1 MFDFLS
7 LKKIPTVAFRLIKK
21 KCETMQKNKCFLSR
35 KEINANSMMNKVLKG
50 DRVLYRSEGSIKEAF
65 IKRLENGEKCN
76 FHISKS
82 NVDQSIKTL
91 LFNKRFDKYLKRKID
106 HK

>member
-7 LKKIPTVAFRLIKK
+7 LKESPTDAFRLIKK
-21 KCETMQKNKCFLSR
+21 KCETTLKNKCFLSR
-35 KEINANSMMNKVLKG
+35 NEIDSNSMMNEVLNG
-50 DRVLYRSEGSIKEAF
+50 DRVFYRSESSIKGVL
-65 IKRLENGEKCN
+65 IKQLENGEKCG

-82 NVDQSIKTL
+82 NVDQKLSTL
-91 LFNKRFDKYLKRKID
+91 LFNKHFDKYLKRKID

>member
-1 MFDFLS
+1 MFDFVL
-7 LKKIPTVAFRLIKK
+7 LKGIPTDAFRFIKK
-21 KCETMQKNKCFLSR
+21 KCETTLKNKCFLSR

-50 DRVLYRSEGSIKEAF
+50 DRVLYRTEGSIKEVL
-65 IKRLENGEKCN
+65 IKRLENGEKCG

-82 NVDQSIKTL
+82 NVDQKLSTL
-91 LFNKRFDKYLKRKID
+91 LFNKHFDKYLKRKID